1 MYFPFMPTDPD
12 AFDARP
18 SDLLT
23 IVELDALQTVAGLQV
38 LEGHVSYEGAVVQLY
53 HGEALLAAGTAA
65 QGSDAIVCDK
75 LAMWQGLPK
84 VQEIGLK
91 MRK

>member
-1 MYFPFMPTDPD
+1 MYFPFMSTDPD
-12 AFDARP
+12 AFDSRP
-18 SDLLT
+18 GDLLT

-38 LEGHVSYEGAVVQLY
+38 LEGHVSDEGAVIQLY

-65 QGSDAIVCDK
+65 QSSDAIVCDQ
-75 LAMWQGLPK
+75 LAVWQGLPK